1 MTTFLQE
8 LAQKLLKDH
17 NNDLSQLVVMFPSQR
32 ARVFFNDA
40 IGEGTDI
47 PTWQPHYTS
56 IDEIMARASGYTI
69 GDRIKL
75 IVELY
80 KVYLKKFPNESFDR
94 FYHWGEILIS
104 DFDMID
110 KYMINADNL
119 LVNIRDIK
127 EIEADLSYLTDEQK
141 RIIMTFWNS
150 VHSSDNPSEQKL
162 RFLEVWNALPYIYH
176 EYRKVLKKQKI
187 GYAGFI
193 YRTAAER
200 IKLNE
205 SIELEPKKYI
215 IAGFNAL
222 SESERILFD
231 YISKSEHGA
240 EFYWD
245 YDNYYVTNDKIKKH
259 EAGKFLRDNIYR
271 FPSQSPL
278 SHDNFKAVNKEINV
292 TACVSNIAQVKH
304 ISSILQSIPEHERNK
319 NTAIVLTDENLLEPL
334 LHALPEA
341 NNINVTMGYPFKN
354 TLAYSFIDTLLTLQ
368 SHGRPKDE
376 SSLFYHKD
384 VTWTL
389 SHPYIT
395 DICPTE
401 ARTKATKIRKDRIVT
416 VENRFFAD
424 SDILAKL
431 FVKQEKWNA
440 LSDYIIDALN
450 TVSKGII
457 QKYVEAKRAENPE
470 VEVNIADIILSD
482 EDGRAIEHIHL
493 ATQEIAEFTHL
504 INDCKNIDESSQ
516 TTFEVENISC
526 ELFTSILRRHL
537 QTIKIPYDGEPL
549 NGIQVLGILETRNI
563 DFKNVIILSM
573 TDANFPGN
581 HADRASFIPNSL
593 RFAHSMPT
601 PEEHE
606 AMYAYYF
613 YRLLQ
618 RAKRIDMLYCSRADD
633 KSTGECSRYIYQLDF
648 ESGYTINK
656 NALGVDLSVE
666 EDLTI
671 EIKKGDKEMAI
682 LSDYT
687 KDNGDKLSPTALH
700 RYIECPLKFYF
711 ATVAKISTSNELT
724 DKIDSLTFGRILHK
738 AMEELYK
745 PCQGKTNPTDKIK
758 KLRNEETIRG
768 VVNDVIKDMLY
779 NNTQVTADDF
789 NGDTQLVRDIIVKYI
804 LNGIMRYDVERE
816 DKDYTIITHE
826 KRIPLRYVVNPN
838 LSVNIEGI
846 ADRIDLLP
854 NDILQVIDYKS
865 SKAPH
870 LEFSTITNLFHGE
883 VQQRISNIFQTF
895 LYSMILHKTK
905 GKVVSQNIE
914 CKDIV
919 PSLYY
924 ASRMNNEKYSP
935 LIVNKIPQYDEV
947 TGNKKQQ
954 SLHET
959 IEYYSMIANEFE
971 YELNAML
978 EEIFNKDIP
987 FKQIEDKTACERCDY
1002 KKICRQLNEPEF

>member
-1 MTTFLQE
+1 MATFLQE

-17 NNDLSQLVVMFPSQR
+17 DNDLSQLVVMFPSQR

-40 IGEGTDI
+40 IGESTDT

-56 IDEIMARASGYTI
+56 IDEIMVQASGYTI

-94 FYHWGEILIS
+94 FYHWGEVLIS

-110 KYMINADNL
+110 KYMIDADNL
-119 LVNIRDIK
+119 LVNIKDIK
-127 EIEADLSYLTDEQK
+127 EIEADLSYLTEEQQ
-141 RIIMTFWNS
+141 RIIMTFWSN
-150 VHSSDNPSEQKL
+150 VHSNDTPSEQKQ

-176 EYRKVLKKQKI
+176 EYRRVLKDQKI

-193 YRTAAER
+193 YRAAADR
-200 IKLNE
+200 IKHNG

-245 YDNYYVTNDKIKKH
+245 YDNYYVANDKIKKH
-259 EAGKFLRDNIYR
+259 EAGKFLRDNISK

-278 SHDNFKAVNKEINV
+278 SHDNFKAINKDISV

-334 LHALPEA
+334 LHALPEID
-341 NNINVTMGYPFKN
+341 NINVTMGYPFKN

-368 SHGRPKDE
+368 SHSRPKDE

-401 ARTKATKIRKDRIVT
+401 ARNKATKIRKERIVT
-416 VENRFFAD
+416 VENSLFAD

-431 FVKQEKWNA
+431 FVKHDKWTA
-440 LSDYIIDALN
+440 LSDYIIESLN

-457 QKYVEAKRAENPE
+457 KKYTKDLDVED
-470 VEVNIADIILSD
+470 NIAEITLTD
-482 EDGRAIEHIHL
+482 EDSRIIEHIHL
-493 ATQEIAEFTHL
+493 ATQEIAEFTRL
-504 INDCKNIDESSQ
+504 INDCKDIKEGEQ
-516 TTFEVENISC
+516 ETFKVKEISC

-537 QTIKIPYDGEPL
+537 QTIKIPYEGEPL

-581 HADRASFIPNSL
+581 HADKASFIPYSL

-618 RAKRIDMLYCSRADD
+618 RAKRINMLYCSRADD

-682 LSDYT
+682 LSRYT
-687 KDNGDKLSPTALH
+687 DDSEDSLSPTALH

-711 ATVAKISTSNELT
+711 ASVAKIRSSNELT
-724 DKIDSLTFGRILHK
+724 DKIDSLTFGNILHK
-738 AMEELYK
+738 SMEILYEPFQDK
-745 PCQGKTNPTDKIK
+745 KNPMQKIAE
-758 KLRNEETIRG
+758 LRNKEAIKR
-768 VVNDVIKDMLY
+768 VVNDVIISELHKTSKITD
-779 NNTQVTADDF
+779 NDF
-789 NGDTQLVRDIIVKYI
+789 NGDTLLVRDIIAKYI
-804 LNGIMRYDVERE
+804 LKGILRHDIERE
-816 DKDYTIITHE
+816 NEGYTIVARE
-826 KRIPLRYVVNPN
+826 KHIPLRYVVNPN
-838 LSVNIEGI
+838 LSVKLEGV
-846 ADRIDLLP
+846 ADRIDLLS
-854 NDILQVIDYKS
+854 NGMLQVIDYKS
-865 SKAPH
+865 SKAPS

-883 VQQRISNIFQTF
+883 SAQRISNIFQTF
-895 LYSMILHKTK
+895 LYSMILYKTR
-905 GKVVSQNIE
+905 GKMILKDAE
-914 CKDIV
+914 CKDVV

-924 ASRMNNEKYSP
+924 ASHMSDNKYSP

-947 TGNKKQQ
+947 TGKKKPQ

-959 IEYYSMIANEFE
+959 IECYSMIANEFE
-971 YELNAML
+971 YELNATL

-987 FKQIEDKTACERCDY
+987 FKQIEDKKTCERCDY

>member
-17 NNDLSQLVVMFPSQR
+17 DNDLSQLVVMFPSQR

-40 IGEGTDI
+40 IGESTDT

-56 IDEIMARASGYTI
+56 IDEIMVQASGYTI

-94 FYHWGEILIS
+94 FYHWGEVLIS

-110 KYMINADNL
+110 KYMIDADNL
-119 LVNIRDIK
+119 LVNIKDIK
-127 EIEADLSYLTDEQK
+127 EIEADLSYLTEEQQ
-141 RIIMTFWNS
+141 RIIMTFWSN
-150 VHSSDNPSEQKL
+150 VHSNDTPSEQKQ

-176 EYRKVLKKQKI
+176 EYRRVLKDQKI

-193 YRTAAER
+193 YRAAADR
-200 IKLNE
+200 IKHNG

-245 YDNYYVTNDKIKKH
+245 YDNYYVANDKIKKH
-259 EAGKFLRDNIYR
+259 EAGKFLRDNISK

-278 SHDNFKAVNKEINV
+278 SHDNFKAINKDISV
-292 TACVSNIAQVKH
+292 TACVSNIAQIKH

-334 LHALPEA
+334 LHALPEID
-341 NNINVTMGYPFKN
+341 NINVTMGYPFKN

-401 ARTKATKIRKDRIVT
+401 ARNKATKIRKERIVT
-416 VENRFFAD
+416 VENSLFAD

-431 FVKQEKWNA
+431 FVKHDKWTA
-440 LSDYIIDALN
+440 LSDYIIESLN

-457 QKYVEAKRAENPE
+457 KKYTKDPDVED
-470 VEVNIADIILSD
+470 NIAEITLTD
-482 EDGRAIEHIHL
+482 EDSRTIEHIHL
-493 ATQEIAEFTHL
+493 ATQEIAEFTRL
-504 INDCKNIDESSQ
+504 INDCKDIKEGEQ
-516 TTFEVENISC
+516 ETFKVEEISC

-537 QTIKIPYDGEPL
+537 QTIKIPYEGEPL

-581 HADRASFIPNSL
+581 HADKASFIPYSL

-618 RAKRIDMLYCSRADD
+618 RAKRINMLYCSRADD

-682 LSDYT
+682 LSRYT
-687 KDNGDKLSPTALH
+687 DDSEDSLSPTALH

-711 ATVAKISTSNELT
+711 ASVAKIRSSNELT
-724 DKIDSLTFGRILHK
+724 DKIDSLTFGNILHK
-738 AMEELYK
+738 SMEILYEPFQDK
-745 PCQGKTNPTDKIK
+745 KNPMQKIAE
-758 KLRNEETIRG
+758 LRNEEAIKR
-768 VVNDVIKDMLY
+768 VVNDVIISELHKTSKITD
-779 NNTQVTADDF
+779 NDF
-789 NGDTQLVRDIIVKYI
+789 NGDTLLVRDIIVKYI
-804 LNGIMRYDVERE
+804 LKGILRHDIERE
-816 DKDYTIITHE
+816 NEGYTIVARE
-826 KRIPLRYVVNPN
+826 KHIPLRYVVNPN
-838 LSVNIEGI
+838 LSVKLEGV
-846 ADRIDLLP
+846 ADRIDLLS
-854 NDILQVIDYKS
+854 NGMLQVIDYKS
-865 SKAPH
+865 SKAPS

-883 VQQRISNIFQTF
+883 SAQRISNIFQTF
-895 LYSMILHKTK
+895 LYSMILYKTR
-905 GKVVSQNIE
+905 GKMILKDAE
-914 CKDIV
+914 CKDVV

-924 ASRMNNEKYSP
+924 ASRMSDNKYSP

-947 TGNKKQQ
+947 TGKKKPQ

-959 IEYYSMIANEFE
+959 IECYSMIANEFE
-971 YELNAML
+971 YELNATL

-987 FKQIEDKTACERCDY
+987 FKQIEDKKTCERCDY

>member
-1 MTTFLQE
+1 MATFLQE

-17 NNDLSQLVVMFPSQR
+17 DNDLSQLVVMFPSQR

-40 IGEGTDI
+40 IGESTDT

-56 IDEIMARASGYTI
+56 IDEIMVQASGYTI

-94 FYHWGEILIS
+94 FYHWGEVLIS

-110 KYMINADNL
+110 KYMIDADNL
-119 LVNIRDIK
+119 LVNIKDIK
-127 EIEADLSYLTDEQK
+127 EIEADLSYLTEEQQ
-141 RIIMTFWNS
+141 RIIMTFWSN
-150 VHSSDNPSEQKL
+150 VHSNDTPSEQKQ

-176 EYRKVLKKQKI
+176 EYRRVLKDQKI

-193 YRTAAER
+193 YRAAADR
-200 IKLNE
+200 IKHNG
-205 SIELEPKKYI
+205 SIELESKKYI

-245 YDNYYVTNDKIKKH
+245 YDNYYVANDKIKKH
-259 EAGKFLRDNIYR
+259 EAGKFLRDNISK

-278 SHDNFKAVNKEINV
+278 SHDNFKAINKDISV

-334 LHALPEA
+334 LHALPEID
-341 NNINVTMGYPFKN
+341 NINVTMGYPFKN

-401 ARTKATKIRKDRIVT
+401 ARNKATKIRKERIVT
-416 VENRFFAD
+416 VENSLFAD

-431 FVKQEKWNA
+431 FVKHDKWTA
-440 LSDYIIDALN
+440 LSDYIIESLN

-457 QKYVEAKRAENPE
+457 KKYTKDPDVED
-470 VEVNIADIILSD
+470 NIAEVTLTD
-482 EDGRAIEHIHL
+482 EDSRTIEHIHL
-493 ATQEIAEFTHL
+493 ATQEIAEFTRL
-504 INDCKNIDESSQ
+504 INDCKDIKEGEQ
-516 TTFEVENISC
+516 ETFKVEEISC

-537 QTIKIPYDGEPL
+537 QTIKIPYEGEPL

-581 HADRASFIPNSL
+581 HADKASFIPYSL

-618 RAKRIDMLYCSRADD
+618 RAKRINMLYCSRADD

-656 NALGVDLSVE
+656 NALGVDLCVE

-682 LSDYT
+682 LSRYT
-687 KDNGDKLSPTALH
+687 DDSEDSLSPTALH

-711 ATVAKISTSNELT
+711 ASVAKIRSSNELT
-724 DKIDSLTFGRILHK
+724 DKIDSLTFGNILHK
-738 AMEELYK
+738 SMEILYEPFQDK
-745 PCQGKTNPTDKIK
+745 KNPMQKIAE
-758 KLRNEETIRG
+758 LRNEEAIKR
-768 VVNDVIKDMLY
+768 VVNDVIISELHKTSKITD
-779 NNTQVTADDF
+779 NDF
-789 NGDTQLVRDIIVKYI
+789 NGDTLLVRDIIVKYI
-804 LNGIMRYDVERE
+804 LKGILRHDIERE
-816 DKDYTIITHE
+816 NEGYTIVARE
-826 KRIPLRYVVNPN
+826 KHIPLRYVVNPN
-838 LSVNIEGI
+838 LSVKLEGV
-846 ADRIDLLP
+846 ADRIDLLS
-854 NDILQVIDYKS
+854 NGMLQVIDYKS
-865 SKAPH
+865 SKAPS

-883 VQQRISNIFQTF
+883 SAQRISNIFQTF
-895 LYSMILHKTK
+895 LYSMIIYKTR
-905 GKVVSQNIE
+905 GKMILKDAE
-914 CKDIV
+914 CKDVV

-924 ASRMNNEKYSP
+924 ASHMSDNKYSP

-947 TGNKKQQ
+947 TGKKKPQ

-959 IEYYSMIANEFE
+959 IECYSMIANEFE
-971 YELNAML
+971 YELNATL

-987 FKQIEDKTACERCDY
+987 FKQIEDKKTCERCDY